1 MGSGKSGGEDPHF
14 EAPGRPSKKN
24 PAPLQQE
31 TFPPIVRESSSNLPK
46 GKVVLNRLMGKW
58 SGNRDHAAA
67 QQAHRPPAV
76 RTEAP
81 PAAAPATK
89 APSVMRREAIL
100 GREQKVA
107 GYTFMLRR
115 HADEPAGAALPEMRR
130 LYDETLLGNLQRM
143 DIARLLG
150 QRLAFVP
157 IAPATLDHALIEA
170 WPAAGTVWLLD
181 LDDDTPV
188 DDALVARM
196 AELVARG
203 FGFAVKADA
212 VLRAGRKA
220 VLEHA
225 THVLLDAS
233 GEDIPAFTE
242 QMSAVSRAAQGKR
255 FVATGVQT
263 LEAFHM
269 CHKLQCNLFMGPFIT
284 RHEKVEGPA
293 MGPSRAKVM
302 NLMNRVRTGAEL
314 PDLARQVQLD
324 PALSVRLLR
333 YVNSPGMG
341 LMHKIGGI
349 EQALMVMG
357 MDKLYRWLTVVLFTG
372 GDRQELDQ
380 ALLENAMV
388 RGRVAE
394 QLAGRALF
402 AKARDEIFVAGLFSL
417 LDVVMRLPMEKVL
430 AQIPLPEE
438 IVAAILRRQG
448 PYAPYLSLAIACEQD
463 DTQSLEALAR
473 EIGREVAD
481 INAAHM
487 DAILWAQQMSEDA
500 A

>member
-1 MGSGKSGGEDPHF
+1 M
-14 EAPGRPSKKN
+14 
-24 PAPLQQE
+24 
-31 TFPPIVRESSSNLPK
+31 
-46 GKVVLNRLMGKW
+46 LNRLVGMW
-58 SGNRDHAAA
+58 SGNRDNAAA
-67 QQAHRPPAV
+67 QHARETLAQADSPPAQAV
-76 RTEAP
+76 
-81 PAAAPATK
+81 AAAAAKT
-89 APSVMRREAIL
+89 PSVMRREAIL
-100 GREQKVA
+100 GRDQKVA

-115 HADEPAGAALPEMRR
+115 NPGEQTDDALPDVQR
-130 LYDETLLGNLQRM
+130 LYDETLLANLQRM
-143 DIARLLG
+143 DVARLLG
-150 QRLAFVP
+150 QRQAFVP
-157 IAPATLDHALIEA
+157 IVPATLDHALIED
-170 WPAAGTVWLLD
+170 WPAAGTVWLLRI
-181 LDDDTPV
+181 DDDAPI
-188 DDALVARM
+188 DAPLLERM
-196 AELVARG
+196 AALKARG
-203 FGFAVKADA
+203 FGFAVQAEA
-212 VLRAGRKA
+212 LMRPARQA
-220 VLEHA
+220 LLEHA
-225 THVLLDAS
+225 DYVLVDAS
-233 GEDIPAFTE
+233 SEDIPVVTA
-242 QMSAVSRAAQGKR
+242 QMASIAKLASGKR

-269 CHKLQCNLFMGPFIT
+269 CHKLQCSLFIGPFIT

-302 NLMNRVRTGAEL
+302 DLMNRVRTGAEL
-314 PDLARQVQLD
+314 ADLAKHFQHD

-341 LMHKIGGI
+341 LMNKIGGI

-417 LDVVMRLPMEKVL
+417 LDVVMRMPMDKVL

-438 IVAAILRRQG
+438 ITAAIQHRRG

-463 DTQSLEALAR
+463 DAESLEALAK
-473 EIGREVAD
+473 EIGRDVSD
-481 INAAHM
+481 INAVHM
-487 DAILWAQQMSEDA
+487 DAILWAQQMSEA
-500 A
+500 AS